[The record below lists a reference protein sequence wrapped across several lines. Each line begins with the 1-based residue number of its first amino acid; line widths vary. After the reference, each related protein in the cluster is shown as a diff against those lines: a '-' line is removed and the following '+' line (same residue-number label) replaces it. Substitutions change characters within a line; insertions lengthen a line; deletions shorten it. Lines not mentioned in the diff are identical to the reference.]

1 MKAKTDKQI
10 AAEIKALEKIKPRV
24 LRYSGFGDD
33 HHAAI
38 DAQIVV
44 LKERLTE
51 DDLYTRQEDCE
62 ATECAGDDNINWSY
76 ENVFEAGCEAA
87 QWLKGES
94 EFKTLTENYSGL
106 VDRDQST
113 VLRPNRNS
121 ILR

>member
-38 DAQIVV
+38 DAIVVV

-51 DDLYTRQEDCE
+51 DDLYTRQEDCQN
-62 ATECAGDDNINWSY
+62 TECTGDDGIDWAIEHIF
-76 ENVFEAGCEAA
+76 ENGCEAA

-94 EFKTLTENYSGL
+94 EFKTLTENYKHL
-106 VDRDQST
+106 IDRDPAT